1 MSSGSRSPCLLCR
14 PWACRADA
22 TARRGP
28 GARPVPL
35 TGRGTGARRPGGGGI
50 TSRANAPGCVLS
62 RRSEPRGSEAAVA
75 RVAEGRAAAE
85 PTSAEQRARYLRI
98 LEVAAELASDKGL
111 ERSRCTRSP
120 RAPGRH
126 RDALPVLPLQDA
138 PVRRRDGRPDG
149 APVGAAGQAPRA
161 DLRPD
166 EAAFAVLQKST
177 HALMRRPALAMAMIS
192 SSNAA
197 NAATVTDV
205 GRIDRGF
212 RKILLD
218 AMGLEHPTAH
228 DITLLRLLLQ
238 LWYGVLQSSLNGRI
252 SMPDAESDV
261 RLACRLLL
269 AGLSN
274 AAPGS
279 PPPAQ
284 D

>member
-1 MSSGSRSPCLLCR
+1 M
-14 PWACRADA
+14 
-22 TARRGP
+22 
-28 GARPVPL
+28 
-35 TGRGTGARRPGGGGI
+35 
-50 TSRANAPGCVLS
+50 
-62 RRSEPRGSEAAVA
+62 A

-111 ERSRCTRSP
+111 ERVQMHEV
-120 RAPGRH
+120 AK
-126 RDALPVLPLQDA
+126 
-138 PVRRRDGRPDG
+138 G
-149 APVGAAGQAPRA
+149 AGVAIGTLYRYFPSKTHLFVGVMADQMERLSERLAKRPRA